1 MANKSF
7 TKRVRVSPKGKL
19 LVRKPGGN
27 HFNAQE
33 RRQKQLDRKR
43 TGRTLTLTPKKIGRH
58 LKG

>member
-1 MANKSF
+1 MANKSY

-27 HFNAQE
+27 HFNAKE
-33 RRQKQLDRKR
+33 SRKTQLNRKR
-43 TGRTLTLTPKKIGRH
+43 SGHTLTMTSKKTGRH

>member
-1 MANKSF
+1 MANKAY

-27 HFNAQE
+27 HFNGAE
-33 RRQKQLDRKR
+33 KRSKQLDRKR
-43 TGRTLTLTPKKIGRH
+43 TGRTLTLNAKKTGRY